1 MIITKDESP
10 TVTYLYHI
18 THVTLLPSGPSAHTG
33 SGLSKY
39 FQQQAVA
46 GIVQVYH
53 QLYSCSLVVALTN
66 ISRISVVVICKYLQC
81 TATTKGILKN
91 ALSL

>member
-1 MIITKDESP
+1 MIITKDESH

-18 THVTLLPSGPSAHTG
+18 THVTLLPSGPSDHTG

-53 QLYSCSLVVALTN
+53 QLYSCTVTALTY
-66 ISRISVVVICKYLQC
+66 ICCVLCVPSHYHYHTC
-81 TATTKGILKN
+81 ITILDTCH
-91 ALSL
+91 